1 MKVVVVGGVAGG
13 ASAAARVRRLDAK
26 AQIKVF
32 EKGQYV
38 SFSNC
43 SLPYYLSSV
52 VEDSEDLIMMD
63 PEEFKT
69 KHDIDVA
76 TLSEVTD
83 IDRENKT
90 VTVKD
95 LRTGESYSEAYDKLI
110 LSPGASP
117 ILPRSIRGIDSKNVF
132 TVRNVG
138 DVVGL
143 KNRINMDGAENIV
156 VVGGGFIGL
165 EVAENLIEAG
175 KKVTLIEG
183 TDQIMAP
190 VDYDMAQILHKE
202 MDDHGVT
209 LYLSATVTAI
219 EDDKVIAE
227 KDGKELQVPAD
238 AVVMAIGVAPETQ
251 LAQKAGLEIGQTR
264 GIKVNHNYQTSD
276 PDIYAVGD
284 VIESFNKLTKAPG
297 RLALA
302 GPAQRQARAAA
313 DHIILGKD
321 NEDFGFIGSS
331 VIKLFGLNAASTGLN
346 EKTARAAGMDFD
358 SVLIFPNDKVSLM
371 PGARYMAFKLVFSVP
386 DGKIL
391 GAQAI
396 GAGDVDKRIDVIAAM
411 ITMGASLEDLKD
423 LELCYAPP
431 FSTAKD
437 VVNMAAMVALNILSK
452 RFRQVHVDQV
462 RGLVESGAYILDVRE
477 EGELKRG
484 RIKGSHN
491 IPLSRLRERMNEIP
505 KDVPV
510 YVHCRSSQRSYY
522 AVCCLQGYGYDN
534 VVNISGSF
542 LGICLY
548 EYFNDKTTG
557 REPIVTD
564 YNFR

>member
-1 MKVVVVGGVAGG
+1 
-13 ASAAARVRRLDAK
+13 
-26 AQIKVF
+26 
-32 EKGQYV
+32 
-38 SFSNC
+38 
-43 SLPYYLSSV
+43 
-52 VEDSEDLIMMD
+52 
-63 PEEFKT
+63 
-69 KHDIDVA
+69 
-76 TLSEVTD
+76 
-83 IDRENKT
+83 
-90 VTVKD
+90 
-95 LRTGESYSEAYDKLI
+95 
-110 LSPGASP
+110 
-117 ILPRSIRGIDSKNVF
+117 
-132 TVRNVG
+132 
-138 DVVGL
+138 
-143 KNRINMDGAENIV
+143 
-156 VVGGGFIGL
+156 
-165 EVAENLIEAG
+165 
-175 KKVTLIEG
+175 
-183 TDQIMAP
+183 
-190 VDYDMAQILHKE
+190 MAQILHKE

-264 GIKVNHNYQTSD
+264 GIKVDHNYQTSD

-346 EKTARAAGMDFD
+346 EKTARTAGMDFD

-411 ITMGASLEDLKD
+411 ITMGAGLEDLKD

-477 EGELKRG
+477 EGELKSG

>member
-26 AQIKVF
+26 AEIKVF

-117 ILPRSIRGIDSKNVF
+117 ILPKSIRGIDSKNVF

-202 MDDHGVT
+202 MNDHGVT

-264 GIKVNHNYQTSD
+264 GIKVDHNYQTSD

-411 ITMGASLEDLKD
+411 ITMGAGLER
-423 LELCYAPP
+423 
-431 FSTAKD
+431 
-437 VVNMAAMVALNILSK
+437 LSK
-452 RFRQVHVDQV
+452 IWNCAMP
-462 RGLVESGAYILDVRE
+462 L
-477 EGELKRG
+477 
-484 RIKGSHN
+484 
-491 IPLSRLRERMNEIP
+491 LSRLQRMWSTWLPWLPSIYSAR
-505 KDVPV
+505 DSA
-510 YVHCRSSQRSYY
+510 RSMWIR
-522 AVCCLQGYGYDN
+522 
-534 VVNISGSF
+534 
-542 LGICLY
+542 
-548 EYFNDKTTG
+548 
-557 REPIVTD
+557 
-564 YNFR
+564 

>member
-1 MKVVVVGGVAGG
+1 MYLGREEKYMKSCSGRR
-13 ASAAARVRRLDAK
+13 SCRRSFCSRKVRRLDAK
-26 AQIKVF
+26 AEIKVF

-117 ILPRSIRGIDSKNVF
+117 ILPKSIRGIDSKNVF

-251 LAQKAGLEIGQTR
+251 LARKAGLEIGQTR
-264 GIKVNHNYQTSD
+264 GIKVDHNYQTSD

-284 VIESFNKLTKAPG
+284 VIESFNKADQSSGTPCSG
-297 RLALA
+297 R
-302 GPAQRQARAAA
+302 PCPET
-313 DHIILGKD
+313 GK
-321 NEDFGFIGSS
+321 SRCRS
-331 VIKLFGLNAASTGLN
+331 YHTGQ
-346 EKTARAAGMDFD
+346 G
-358 SVLIFPNDKVSLM
+358 
-371 PGARYMAFKLVFSVP
+371 
-386 DGKIL
+386 
-391 GAQAI
+391 Q
-396 GAGDVDKRIDVIAAM
+396 
-411 ITMGASLEDLKD
+411 
-423 LELCYAPP
+423 
-431 FSTAKD
+431 
-437 VVNMAAMVALNILSK
+437 
-452 RFRQVHVDQV
+452 
-462 RGLVESGAYILDVRE
+462 RGLRLHRVFCYQTVRT
-477 EGELKRG
+477 
-484 RIKGSHN
+484 
-491 IPLSRLRERMNEIP
+491 
-505 KDVPV
+505 
-510 YVHCRSSQRSYY
+510 QRSEHRFKRKDG
-522 AVCCLQGYGYDN
+522 QGSRHG
-534 VVNISGSF
+534 
-542 LGICLY
+542 L
-548 EYFNDKTTG
+548 
-557 REPIVTD
+557 
-564 YNFR
+564 